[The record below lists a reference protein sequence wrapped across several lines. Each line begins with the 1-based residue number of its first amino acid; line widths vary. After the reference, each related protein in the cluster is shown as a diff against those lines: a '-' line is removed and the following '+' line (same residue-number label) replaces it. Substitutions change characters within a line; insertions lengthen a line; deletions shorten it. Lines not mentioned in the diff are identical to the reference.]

1 MAGKASRPACPGGQ
15 HSLQFRSS
23 LIFSTFSKHMEGQR
37 KLRCGHT
44 SETSVSATWPLGAD
58 ALTHRAGNTRQWPGS
73 LASQPSACICKESS
87 ERQPP
92 LEPKP
97 TGPPPRIPE
106 APGGALPQL
115 WKQQRTEVAKPLYL
129 SNTSQLL
136 AFFFLTL
143 FKLKLSKVVPDKSEG
158 FRGSGL
164 SFLLLMTSAK
174 D

>member
-1 MAGKASRPACPGGQ
+1 MEGKASRPAGPGGQ

-37 KLRCGHT
+37 KLLCGHT

-73 LASQPSACICKESS
+73 LASQPAACICKESS

-97 TGPPPRIPE
+97 TLPASQRPLEVLCPN
-106 APGGALPQL
+106 PGSSRE
-115 WKQQRTEVAKPLYL
+115 QRWRSRFIYL
-129 SNTSQLL
+129 TLL
-136 AFFFLTL
+136 NFLLFFFFNSLQTET
-143 FKLKLSKVVPDKSEG
+143 VKSC
-158 FRGSGL
+158 
-164 SFLLLMTSAK
+164 A
-174 D
+174 